1 MPEPVVTTHVVGI
14 DIGMESCTMSCLTMD
29 KRQVIKSTPFANTVQ
44 GFGWLFERLE
54 GLGVAPKQML
64 VGLEATS
71 RYGENL
77 LQALLK
83 RGYQVCLLHPA
94 QMHAFAQQRGLRAKT
109 DQLDAVTIAL
119 ALLSGEARFGY
130 VPSEQVAT
138 YRELMRL
145 QQQLSDDV
153 VRYKNEI
160 HALLVVLFP
169 EFTQVFVDPTR
180 PTALAVLKRY
190 PSAQAMAATRV
201 ETLSQF
207 LQELAPRRY
216 GRSTAQELVRL
227 AKASISSGVAITARS
242 SSLRILCDQLEHT
255 QANLE
260 HLQQEIDQ
268 LLEQDPKA
276 KAMLGVPEFGPTTV
290 AVLRAELGDLTRF
303 TRIDQMVAYVGL
315 DLQVKQSGKWKGQT
329 NLSKHASGR
338 VRRIL
343 YLAALRSIPLEASPF
358 GAYYRRLVARGMKK
372 GMAVVA
378 VMRKML
384 IVAAHLIQTEESY
397 EPALRPH
404 PDQSR
409 EQSLWTMSR
418 GQGKRCVRDRHRG
431 LFTAHVF
438 GIVCTRGLTN
448 SMASIQVPKRP
459 VKVDHGRQR

>member
-1 MPEPVVTTHVVGI
+1 MPEQVVTTHVVGI
-14 DIGMESCTMSCLTMD
+14 DIGMESCTMACLTID
-29 KRQVIKSTPFANTVQ
+29 KRQIIKSTPLANAVQ
-44 GFGWLFERLE
+44 GFDWLFERLE
-54 GLGVAPKQML
+54 GLGVAPKQIL

-77 LQALLK
+77 VQALLK

-109 DQLDAVTIAL
+109 DQLDAVTIAR

-130 VPSEQVAT
+130 VPNEQVAT

-145 QQQLSDDV
+145 QHQLSDDV

-190 PSAQAMAATRV
+190 PSAQAIAQTEV

-207 LQELAPRRY
+207 LHELAPRHY
-216 GRSTAQELVRL
+216 GRPTAQALVRV
-227 AKASISSGVAITARS
+227 AKASISSGVAIAARS

-255 QANLE
+255 QTNLE
-260 HLQQEIDQ
+260 HLQHEIDQ
-268 LLEQDPKA
+268 LLDQDPKA
-276 KAMLGVPEFGPTTV
+276 KGLLSVPEFGPTTV

-303 TRIDQMVAYVGL
+303 TRIDQVVAYVGL

-329 NLSKHASGR
+329 KLSKRGSGR

-343 YLAALRSIPLEASPF
+343 YLAALRSIQLEASPF
-358 GAYYRRLVARGMKK
+358 GAYYQRLVARGMQK

-378 VMRKML
+378 VMRKLL
-384 IVAAHLIQTEESY
+384 IVAAHLIQTGESY
-397 EPALRPH
+397 DP
-404 PDQSR
+404 
-409 EQSLWTMSR
+409 
-418 GQGKRCVRDRHRG
+418 GKV
-431 LFTAHVF
+431 A
-438 GIVCTRGLTN
+438 
-448 SMASIQVPKRP
+448 VPR
-459 VKVDHGRQR
+459 VG

>member
-1 MPEPVVTTHVVGI
+1 MMMSGSASSPLPDAVVTTHVVGI
-14 DIGMESCTMSCLTMD
+14 DIGLESCTMSCLTMD
-29 KRQVIKSTPFANTVQ
+29 KRQVIKATSFTNTLQ
-44 GFGWLFERLE
+44 GFDWLFERLE
-54 GLGVAPKQML
+54 GLGVAPSQIL

-109 DQLDAVTIAL
+109 DQLDATTIAR

-145 QQQLSDDV
+145 QQQLSEDV

-180 PTALAVLKRY
+180 STALAVLKRY
-190 PSAQAMAATRV
+190 PSAQAIAQTDV
-201 ETLSQF
+201 ETLSTF
-207 LQELAPRRY
+207 LHELAPRHY
-216 GRSTAQELVRL
+216 GRPTAQALVRL
-227 AKASISSGVAITARS
+227 AKASISSGVAVAARA

-255 QANLE
+255 QKNLE
-260 HLQQEIDQ
+260 HLLREIDQ
-268 LLEQDPKA
+268 LLSQDPKA
-276 KAMLGVPEFGPTTV
+276 TGMLSVPEFGPTTV

-303 TRIDQMVAYVGL
+303 TRIDQVVAYVGL

-329 NLSKHASGR
+329 KLSKHGSGR

-343 YLAALRSIPLEASPF
+343 YLAALRSIHLETSPF

-378 VMRKML
+378 VMRKLL
-384 IVAAHLIQTEESY
+384 IVAVHLIQTEENY
-397 EPALRPH
+397 DP
-404 PDQSR
+404 
-409 EQSLWTMSR
+409 
-418 GQGKRCVRDRHRG
+418 GKVG
-431 LFTAHVF
+431 VQAV
-438 GIVCTRGLTN
+438 
-448 SMASIQVPKRP
+448 S
-459 VKVDHGRQR
+459 

>member
-1 MPEPVVTTHVVGI
+1 MSGSSSPTPEPVETTHVVGI
-14 DIGMESCTMSCLTMD
+14 DIGSQACTMACLTMD
-29 KRQVIKSTPFANTVQ
+29 KRQVIKPTPFANTVQ
-44 GFGWLFERLE
+44 GLDWLFERLE
-54 GLGVAPKQML
+54 GLGVAPKQIL

-94 QMHAFAQQRGLRAKT
+94 QMHAFAKQRGMRAKT
-109 DQLDAVTIAL
+109 DQLDATTIAR

-145 QQQLSDDV
+145 QHQLSDDV

-160 HALLVVLFP
+160 HALLAVLFP

-190 PSAQAMAATRV
+190 PSAQAIAQTEV
-201 ETLSQF
+201 ETLSKC
-207 LQELAPRRY
+207 LHELAPRHY
-216 GRSTAQELVRL
+216 GRATAEALVRL
-227 AKASISSGVAITARS
+227 AKASISSGLAIAARS

-260 HLQQEIDQ
+260 HLQREIDQ
-268 LLEQDPKA
+268 LLGQDPKA
-276 KAMLGVPEFGPTTV
+276 TGLLGVPEFGPTTV

-303 TRIDQMVAYVGL
+303 TRINQVVAYVGL

-329 NLSKHASGR
+329 KLSKHGSGR

-343 YLAALRSIPLEASPF
+343 YLAALRSIHLAASPF
-358 GAYYRRLVARGMKK
+358 GAYYQRLLARGMKK

-384 IVAAHLIQTEESY
+384 IIAVHLIQTEECY
-397 EPALRPH
+397 DP
-404 PDQSR
+404 
-409 EQSLWTMSR
+409 
-418 GQGKRCVRDRHRG
+418 GKVAVG
-431 LFTAHVF
+431 A
-438 GIVCTRGLTN
+438 GN
-448 SMASIQVPKRP
+448 
-459 VKVDHGRQR
+459 

>member
-29 KRQVIKSTPFANTVQ
+29 KHQVIKSTPFANTLA
-44 GFGWLFERLE
+44 GFDWLFARLE
-54 GLGVAPKQML
+54 ELGGARKQIL

-83 RGYQVCLLHPA
+83 QGYQVCLLHPA

-109 DQLDAVTIAL
+109 DQLDAVTIAR

-169 EFTQVFVDPTR
+169 EFTQVFVDPSR

-190 PSAQAMAATRV
+190 PSAQAIAQTDV
-201 ETLSQF
+201 ETLGKF
-207 LQELAPRRY
+207 LHELAPRHY
-216 GRSTAQELVRL
+216 GRPTAQALVRL
-227 AKASISSGVAITARS
+227 AKASISSGVAVAARA
-242 SSLRILCDQLEHT
+242 SSLRILCDQLDHT
-255 QANLE
+255 QKNLE
-260 HLQQEIDQ
+260 HLLHEIDQ
-268 LLEQDPKA
+268 LLSQDPKA
-276 KAMLGVPEFGPTTV
+276 KGMLGVPEFGPTTV

-303 TRIDQMVAYVGL
+303 TRIDQVVAYVGL

-329 NLSKHASGR
+329 KLSKHGSGR

-343 YLAALRSIPLEASPF
+343 YLAALRSIHLDTSPF

-378 VMRKML
+378 VMRKLL
-384 IVAAHLIQTEESY
+384 IVAVHLIQTEEDY
-397 EPALRPH
+397 DP
-404 PDQSR
+404 
-409 EQSLWTMSR
+409 
-418 GQGKRCVRDRHRG
+418 GKVG
-431 LFTAHVF
+431 VQTV
-438 GIVCTRGLTN
+438 
-448 SMASIQVPKRP
+448 S
-459 VKVDHGRQR
+459 